1 METRL
6 KEIRDY
12 LYSLQIVVE
21 TMASNEQLKDQS
33 VRVYQRIRALLNIY
47 QQMAEEDRTFDED
60 YLKKYL

>member
-21 TMASNEQLKDQS
+21 TMAPNEQLKDQS
-33 VRVYQRIRALLNIY
+33 IRVCQRIRALLDIY
-47 QQMAEEDRTFDED
+47 QQMAEKDRTFDED